1 MERKSNAGRK
11 RQFEDVTIVN
21 IKIDKSLKRSI
32 SEYAKKNK
40 QTLSQVT
47 RNLFI
52 KELNNV

>member
-1 MERKSNAGRK
+1 MLRKSNAGRK
-11 RQFEDVTIVN
+11 RQFDDVTIVN

-32 SEYAKKNK
+32 AEYAKQNK
-40 QTLSQVT
+40 QTLSEVT